1 MQDPPNREPVLVIE
15 DDRKIASLV
24 ATYLERA
31 GFEVHIAHDGRTGL
45 ELCRAQ
51 NPCLVVLDL
60 MLPQL
65 DGWDVCRA
73 IRQASD
79 TPVLILSAR
88 EEESDRILGFSL
100 GADDYVVK
108 PFSPREL
115 VERVKAILRR
125 SAAAGPSA
133 ANRLIAGR
141 LAIEPEKHKVTLDD
155 AEVALTPSEYK
166 LLHTL
171 MTAPGR
177 VFSRAELLDRLYADG
192 GVVIDR
198 VVDVHIGKLRQK
210 IEPDPAAPSFV
221 LTVRGVGYR
230 FTENAPS

>member
-1 MQDPPNREPVLVIE
+1 MQEPPTANPVLVIE
-15 DDRKIASLV
+15 DDHKIAALV

-31 GFEVHIAHDGRTGL
+31 GFAVRVAHDGQAGVEMYREQT
-45 ELCRAQ
+45 
-51 NPCLVVLDL
+51 PCLVVLDL
-60 MLPQL
+60 MLPRL
-65 DGWDVCRA
+65 DGWDVCRE
-73 IRQASD
+73 IRRTSS
-79 TPVLILSAR
+79 TPVIILSAR

-125 SAAAGPSA
+125 SAVTAPASGD
-133 ANRLIAGR
+133 RLQSGD
-141 LAIEPEKHKVTLDD
+141 LTIEPDKHKVTL
-155 AEVALTPSEYK
+155 AGKEIALTPSEYK

-171 MTAPGR
+171 MATPGK
-177 VFSRAELLDRLYADG
+177 VFSRSDLLDRLYADG
-192 GVVIDR
+192 GVVVDR

-230 FTENAPS
+230 FTEGGGS